1 MPCPTIVMS
10 GPLPQSD
17 SVTPGRRHGQSFL
30 ARAARF
36 ISARWQAYWDHRA
49 RRATVLLLRS
59 LDARTLHDIGIA
71 PSEIESL
78 VQGGGHSRRYDPAW
92 PRWR

>member
-1 MPCPTIVMS
+1 MSCPQLRVPFVPT
-10 GPLPQSD
+10 GQ
-17 SVTPGRRHGQSFL
+17 RHGPSSLL
-30 ARAARF
+30 ARAAHS
-36 ISARWQAYWDHRA
+36 INVRWQAYWDWRA
-49 RRATVLLLRS
+49 RRATVLLLRA

-78 VQGGGHSRRYDPAW
+78 VHGGGHCRRYDPAW